1 MAIVG
6 AAVVLVSAAATAAGE
21 LELKAGMAALI
32 VGIGVTVPGLY
43 SIIAERVKRRNEERD
58 RGHQDRQA
66 HEAEL
71 RTLVV
76 YRGPAGKADPQQ
88 LGISRSAIAEEVAAR
103 GNYGDRPP
111 YVPRDVDGRLIQELK
126 YKAAFILLVGPS
138 KSGKSR
144 SAFEAVCTVFG
155 AHTMVAPSRTELDNR
170 SLRRIFE
177 LVAPDQ
183 WGEEPVVLWLEDLH
197 FYLRARA
204 LDTQVLKAWRDE
216 RPRVLVLATVT
227 ESDYGELIAGAPGG
241 EGSDA
246 TGSLAKE
253 IRAVLDEATKIPMQ
267 TLASTAELASAQEL
281 YPGVDFSVGI
291 GVALVSGPL
300 LVERL
305 QTGGEGHPEGVAVVC
320 AAIDWVRA
328 GMSRPIK
335 RAELEELCRLY
346 LRNLRPRQPISDQA
360 FEGGLAWASASV
372 IPRGSVSLVYAADE
386 GGDSFLPFDYIVAYR
401 EGEGAKGR
409 YQDRVPSS
417 TWQWIVGHVSSTE
430 AFAVGLAAY
439 GKGNLDVAIDAMDKA
454 GDSEQDNTAS
464 AAIFS
469 LGVLY
474 SELGRSEEAIAVYD
488 QVLERFSDSTV
499 PGVQ

>member
-76 YRGPAGKADPQQ
+76 YRGPAGEADPQQ

-103 GNYGDRPP
+103 GDYGDRPP

-126 YKAAFILLVGPS
+126 RQTPFVLVRGPS

-144 SAFEAVCTVFG
+144 SAFEAVSTVFG
-155 AHTMVAPSRTELDNR
+155 ANTMIAPSRLVPLDNR
-170 SLRRIFE
+170 SLRRIVE
-177 LVAPDQ
+177 ALEPHEWRQ
-183 WGEEPVVLWLEDLH
+183 EPVVLWLEDLH

-253 IRAVLDEATKIPMQ
+253 IRAVLDEAKIIQMEM
-267 TLASTAELASAQEL
+267 LASQTELASAQAL

-291 GVALVSGPL
+291 GVALVGGPL

-401 EGEGAKGR
+401 EGEGAEGW
-409 YQDRVPSS
+409 YQGPVPSS
-417 TWQWIVGHVSSTE
+417 TWQWIVGRVSSTE

-439 GKGNLDVAIDAMDKA
+439 GKEDLDVAMDAMRKA
-454 GDSEQDNTAS
+454 GDSEQDDTAS

-469 LGVLY
+469 LGVLS
-474 SELGRSEEAIAVYD
+474 SELGRSEKAIAVYD
-488 QVLERFSDSTV
+488 Q
-499 PGVQ
+499 